1 MPSRSHGAVPHY
13 LRVPNYNTCILTASK
28 DPADQHHLT
37 YHVHS
42 LNGIFA
48 PADALTYL
56 TSSPYYRGTGCSPTP
71 IAGGGQAAHMKTMH
85 SACITTCRRSAVET
99 RITNMNDGVIT
110 QEFGC
115 RRGVHTS
122 QYTELCARFNRRL
135 DHGQARY
142 GTRDR
147 ASFQRCDSK

>member
-37 YHVHS
+37 YHVHMLSNILAPRMLSRTS
-42 LNGIFA
+42 LHLHTMEEQ
-48 PADALTYL
+48 DDLQHQQQE
-56 TSSPYYRGTGCSPTP
+56 
-71 IAGGGQAAHMKTMH
+71 AGQSANMKIIH

-110 QEFGC
+110 QELGC
-115 RRGVHTS
+115 RRGENAS

>member
-56 TSSPYYRGTGCSPTP
+56 TSSPYYGGTGCSPTP
-71 IAGGGQAAHMKTMH
+71 TAGGWSISKYEDHTLCVH
-85 SACITTCRRSAVET
+85 YDI
-99 RITNMNDGVIT
+99 
-110 QEFGC
+110 QEISSGDKN
-115 RRGVHTS
+115 H
-122 QYTELCARFNRRL
+122 E
-135 DHGQARY
+135 HE
-142 GTRDR
+142 
-147 ASFQRCDSK
+147 